1 MYLYHIVHWMQCTV
15 ICGQCPLGNWASFY
29 PCTVL
34 SFLMSL
40 LPLITRASSIIVEG
54 GGNPDLQS
62 EKNAAVEKVSRC
74 RPGLKSVGQVW
85 GGGALCG
92 PTLPCSAL
100 CATVCPRPVTGSVQ
114 HTLFYQRGSVAVW
127 QCGCVEAWTKLCG
140 LREKSHGWRYQ
151 ATGLDR
157 TLAASNKITREG
169 KGVKTVDYCTLAY
182 CHHLESLLSAG

>member
-1 MYLYHIVHWMQCTV
+1 MYLYHIVHWVQCTV

-92 PTLPCSAL
+92 PTLPCSVPQCAL
-100 CATVCPRPVTGSVQ
+100 ALWLAVCSTLCFTSVAVLQ
-114 HTLFYQRGSVAVW
+114 CCSVAVW
-127 QCGCVEAWTKLCG
+127 LCG
-140 LREKSHGWRYQ
+140 SVDQ
-151 ATGLDR
+151 AVW
-157 TLAASNKITREG
+157 AAGEISRMEISGHR
-169 KGVKTVDYCTLAY
+169 
-182 CHHLESLLSAG
+182 AG

>member
-1 MYLYHIVHWMQCTV
+1 MYLYHIVHWVQCTV
-15 ICGQCPLGNWASFY
+15 ICGQCPLGNCASFY

-92 PTLPCSAL
+92 PTLPCSVCHSVPSPCDWQ
-100 CATVCPRPVTGSVQ
+100 CAAHFVLP
-114 HTLFYQRGSVAVW
+114 AW
-127 QCGCVEAWTKLCG
+127 QCGSVVVWKRGPSCVGCGRNLTDGDIRPQGWIGHWQPQTKSRG
-140 LREKSHGWRYQ
+140 RAK
-151 ATGLDR
+151 
-157 TLAASNKITREG
+157 
-169 KGVKTVDYCTLAY
+169 V
-182 CHHLESLLSAG
+182 